1 MTGGRK
7 LKHFKGKRLRIYWI
21 YAVFAFATLWAPG
34 CAGPLFKVKPVV
46 ELPPF
51 AGNVKTAGAGGVT
64 LRVAPPLSDEESQEL
79 FDANLPLSGVV
90 ALRMELAYSGDA
102 PVELK
107 KVRFR
112 MHDDQGRELKLL
124 SPRQTI
130 SRLMKANDIT
140 LYNPHSRKQ
149 TEADFEKYA
158 LDLKTPL
165 AVSDR
170 RQGFLFFETPKH
182 EPLTNPKG
190 LVLKLDRL
198 QQPIEVVLD

>member
-1 MTGGRK
+1 MTGCRN
-7 LKHFKGKRLRIYWI
+7 LKSIKRKRLRIYSI
-21 YAVFAFATLWAPG
+21 YVVLAFVTLWAAG
-34 CAGPLFKVKPVV
+34 CAGPLFNVKPVV
-46 ELPPF
+46 ELPPL
-51 AGNVKTAGAGGVT
+51 AGNVKTANAGGVT
-64 LRVAPPLSDEESQEL
+64 LRVAPPLLDEESQEL

-90 ALRMELAYSGDA
+90 ALRVELAYSGDA

-112 MHDDQGRELKLL
+112 MHDDQGREFKLL
-124 SPRQTI
+124 SPKQTI

-149 TEADFEKYA
+149 TEADFAAYA

-170 RQGFLFFETPKH
+170 RQGFLFFQTPKH

-190 LVLKLDRL
+190 LVLQLDYL
-198 QQPIEVVLD
+198 QQPLEIVLN